1 MINWLLALVAGALV
15 SVVMEHLVRPA
26 PLPLRQRP
34 AATLQVHLASWLLL
48 YSAFLVVVQRP
59 WFATAFILC
68 LQLVLLQTNLAK
80 WRSLKEPF
88 LYQDFEYFV
97 DAVRHP
103 RLYLPFFGIWLAIG
117 ASLAGAAAITAF
129 IWIEPWLIGTL
140 GITFVAVGIAAQVA
154 VGLLLLRHG
163 LKHLPA
169 ATLNPVHDL
178 THLGLYGYMWSY
190 ARLQHLPIDTRHSPA
205 AFQHPQTQDDDVTLP
220 DVVAVQS
227 ESFFDPRRW
236 SQHVHTGVL
245 AHWDKLASESL
256 DHGTLDVPAWGANTV
271 RTEAAFLT
279 GLTPDDL
286 GVHRFSPYRQLVR
299 QPVPGLLNAVRQL
312 GYYTVVIHP
321 YPASFYFRDR
331 VMPALGADEFI
342 DIAHFTADE
351 RDGQYIS
358 DAAVA
363 RALDRVF
370 AKQDDQRKHAPGKT
384 GDKKADHQ
392 DKPLFVYVITMENH
406 GPLHLESRRNDD
418 GRRLAPEHQPLA
430 KASYYHD
437 LLIYLRHLSNADQM
451 LDTLRQQLTARPN
464 GGLLCWY
471 GDHVPIMPAT
481 YARLGEPD
489 GTTDYLIWSTRQTT
503 QGSPPRHRSVDQL
516 GVALLD
522 AIVAHSQAP
531 KNRSKTPWR
540 HSQEQE

>member
-15 SVVMEHLVRPA
+15 SVAMEHLVRPA

-34 AATLQVHLASWLLL
+34 VAALQVHLASWLLL
-48 YSAFLVVVQRP
+48 YSAFLLVVQRP

-117 ASLAGAAAITAF
+117 ASLAGAAAIAAF
-129 IWIEPWLIGTL
+129 LWIEPWLIGTL
-140 GITFVAVGIAAQVA
+140 GMAFFAAGIAAQIT
-154 VGLLLLRHG
+154 VGLLLLLHG
-163 LKHLPA
+163 LKYLPA
-169 ATLNPVHDL
+169 ATLDPVHDL

-205 AFQHPQTQDDDVTLP
+205 AFQHPQTQNDDVTLP
-220 DVVAVQS
+220 DVIAVQS

-245 AHWDKLASESL
+245 AHWDKLTSESL

-279 GLTPDDL
+279 GLTPNDL
-286 GVHRFSPYRQLVR
+286 GVHRFSPYRQLVK
-299 QPVPGLLNAVRQL
+299 QTVPSLLTMAKQL
-312 GYYTVVIHP
+312 GYHTVVIHP

-342 DIAHFTADE
+342 DISHFTAEE

-363 RALDRVF
+363 RVLDRIF
-370 AKQDDQRKHAPGKT
+370 AKQDDPKSNEQRKASHT
-384 GDKKADHQ
+384 T
-392 DKPLFVYVITMENH
+392 KPLFIYVITMENH
-406 GPLHLESRRNDD
+406 GPLHLEDRRAGDEQ
-418 GRRLAPEHQPLA
+418 RLTSAHQSQ
-430 KASYYHD
+430 ASAAHYHD

-451 LDTLRQQLTARPN
+451 IDTLRQQLEARPN

-481 YARLGEPD
+481 YALLGEPD
-489 GTTDYLIWSTRQTT
+489 GKTDYLIWSTQKSGKIT
-503 QGSPPRHRSVDQL
+503 PPSHLSVDQL
-516 GVALLD
+516 GIELLN
-522 AIVAHSQAP
+522 AILAHKAP
-531 KNRSKTPWR
+531 NNRGMMP
-540 HSQEQE
+540 

>member
-1 MINWLLALVAGALV
+1 MINWLMALMAGALV
-15 SVVMEHLVRPA
+15 SVAMERLVRPA
-26 PLPLRQRP
+26 PQPLRQRP
-34 AATLQVHLASWLLL
+34 GAALQIHLASWLLL
-48 YSAFLVVVQRP
+48 YSAFLLVVQRP

-68 LQLVLLQTNLAK
+68 LQLVLLQTNLVK

-117 ASLAGAAAITAF
+117 ASLAGAAAISAF
-129 IWIEPWLIGTL
+129 VWLEPWLVSTVGLSYFIVGL
-140 GITFVAVGIAAQVA
+140 GIQAALGLMLAVHA
-154 VGLLLLRHG
+154 

-169 ATLNPVHDL
+169 ATLDPVHDL

-190 ARLQHLPIDTRHSPA
+190 ARLQHLPIDTRHAPA
-205 AFQHPQTQDDDVTLP
+205 GFQNPQVQDDDANLP
-220 DVVAVQS
+220 DVIAVQS

-236 SQHVHTGVL
+236 TPHVHPDVL
-245 AHWDKLASESL
+245 AHWDKLTGESIA
-256 DHGTLDVPAWGANTV
+256 HGTLSVPAWGANTV
-271 RTEAAFLT
+271 RTETAFLT

-286 GVHRFSPYRQLVR
+286 GVHRFSPYRQLVK
-299 QPVPGLLNAVRQL
+299 QSVPGLLNAVRQL
-312 GYYTVVIHP
+312 GYYIVVIHP
-321 YPASFYFRDR
+321 YPASFYYRDR

-342 DIAHFTADE
+342 DIRHFAPDE

-363 RALDRVF
+363 RALDKIF
-370 AKQDDQRKHAPGKT
+370 ASQDDQQKNGSRKAE
-384 GDKKADHQ
+384 HQ
-392 DKPLFVYVITMENH
+392 QKPLFVYVITMENH
-406 GPLHLESRRNDD
+406 GPLHMENRRKNDQQ
-418 GRRLAPEHQPLA
+418 RLTSVYQPQ
-430 KASYYHD
+430 ASAAHYHD

-451 LDTLRQQLTARPN
+451 LGTLRQQLNARPN

-471 GDHVPIMPAT
+471 GDHVPIMPTT

-489 GTTDYLIWSTRQTT
+489 GTTDYLIWSTQQPGET
-503 QGSPPRHRSVDQL
+503 SMPRHRNVNQL
-516 GVALLD
+516 GVELLD
-522 AIVAHSQAP
+522 TILSHKGP

>member
-1 MINWLLALVAGALV
+1 MIQWLSALLVGAAI
-15 SVVMEHLVRPA
+15 SVGMEYLVRPR
-26 PLPLRQRP
+26 PQPLRQRP
-34 AATLQVHLASWLLL
+34 RAALQVHLASWLLL
-48 YSAFLVVVQRP
+48 YAAFLVVVQRP

-88 LYQDFEYFV
+88 LYQDFEYFA

-103 RLYLPFFGIWLAIG
+103 RLYLPFFGIWLALG
-117 ASLAGAAAITAF
+117 ASLAGALAITAF
-129 IWIEPWLIGTL
+129 LWIEPWLIGTL
-140 GITFVAVGIAAQVA
+140 GISYFIAGLAAQA
-154 VGLLLLRHG
+154 AAGLLLLRHG

-169 ATLNPVHDL
+169 ATLDPVHDL
-178 THLGLYGYMWSY
+178 THLGLLGYIWSY
-190 ARLQHLPIDTRHSPA
+190 ARLQHLPIDTEHSPA
-205 AFQHPQTQDDDVTLP
+205 AFQHPLTQDDDVTLP
-220 DVVAVQS
+220 DVIAVQS

-236 SQHVHTGVL
+236 SLHVHHDVL
-245 AHWDKLASESL
+245 SHWDRLAAESL
-256 DHGTLDVPAWGANTV
+256 AHGTLDVPAWGANTV

-299 QPVPGLLNAVRQL
+299 QPVPGLLNALRQL
-312 GYYTVVIHP
+312 GYYIVVIHP

-342 DIAHFTADE
+342 DISHFTAQE
-351 RDGQYIS
+351 RDGQYTS
-358 DAAVA
+358 DTAVA
-363 RALDRVF
+363 RVLDRVF
-370 AKQDDQRKHAPGKT
+370 ARHDEQQENGSHRAGHE
-384 GDKKADHQ
+384 

-406 GPLHLESRRNDD
+406 GPLHLEDRRKGDEQ
-418 GRRLAPEHQPLA
+418 RLASAHQPQA
-430 KASYYHD
+430 NAAHYHD

-451 LDTLRQQLTARPN
+451 LDTLRQQLQFRPN

-489 GTTDYLIWSTRQTT
+489 GTTDYLIWSTQQSGQTT
-503 QGSPPRHRSVDQL
+503 ASRHQSASQL

-522 AIVAHSQAP
+522 TIVAHGQAP